1 MKYYSTLLVDTKLV
15 ASGGSI
21 SSPAGQLTV
30 HVTTWWHCWHGKPC
44 PPVQKSW
51 RPSDQCVAIPCG
63 HTNTR
68 VHNTVK
74 ECASRTTLSV
84 TGPSSSSLSVTA
96 SKLATPKSLR
106 NACCPMHTLSH
117 TAARGAPA
125 GALRL
130 AICDIET
137 TTICSSPYTSTD
149 TIIQKQGVRGAI
161 PVHGSLHASMHAGQ
175 PCVSLPHG
183 FGFM

>member
-51 RPSDQCVAIPCG
+51 RPSDQCVATPCG

-74 ECASRTTLSV
+74 ECASRSKGTAACST
-84 TGPSSSSLSVTA
+84 SLSVTA

-117 TAARGAPA
+117 TAARGA
-125 GALRL
+125 GARAPRMALTLRL
-130 AICDIET
+130 LWQVTLTMPMAVD
-137 TTICSSPYTSTD
+137 
-149 TIIQKQGVRGAI
+149 RGTNKRTRF
-161 PVHGSLHASMHAGQ
+161 SASK
-175 PCVSLPHG
+175 
-183 FGFM
+183 